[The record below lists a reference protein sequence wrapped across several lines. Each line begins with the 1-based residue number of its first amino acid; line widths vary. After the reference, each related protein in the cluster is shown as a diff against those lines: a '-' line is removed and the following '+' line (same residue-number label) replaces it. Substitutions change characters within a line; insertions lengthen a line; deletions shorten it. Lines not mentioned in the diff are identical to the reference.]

1 VSYGIVKNHGG
12 ELDLRSAPGRGTVV
26 TVRLPVV
33 AACLADE
40 GVGPAS
46 DGEHAPVGA
55 RHILIVDDDEA
66 VLSMLVELVAGQGH
80 NVLQAASGREALAL
94 LEGGAKIDLVL
105 TDLGMPGM
113 TGWELARTI
122 RSRWPQLAVGLVTGW
137 GNQVDAPLAD
147 RELIVGTITKPVS
160 LDALEALIAR
170 ARGRLEADDRKS
182 GEPAGAPATE
192 RRPVNPGR
200 PR

>member
-1 VSYGIVKNHGG
+1 LNHP
-12 ELDLRSAPGRGTVV
+12 ESPIDV
-26 TVRLPVV
+26 
-33 AACLADE
+33 
-40 GVGPAS
+40 
-46 DGEHAPVGA
+46 
-55 RHILIVDDDEA
+55 
-66 VLSMLVELVAGQGH
+66 VAGQGH

-170 ARGRLEADDRKS
+170 ARGRLEAGGRTGNRKA
-182 GEPAGAPATE
+182 AGQ
-192 RRPVNPGR
+192 
-200 PR
+200 PRQAAVRGPWA